1 MQPHLGLFLTCL
13 YKNQMARKEKEPFP
27 ENEEEDEVIA
37 VAAFVVTT
45 ASDGGG
51 MSVRPWPESF

>member
-27 ENEEEDEVIA
+27 ENEEEDERGHRRRG
-37 VAAFVVTT
+37 FRRD
-45 ASDGGG
+45 DG
-51 MSVRPWPESF
+51 E